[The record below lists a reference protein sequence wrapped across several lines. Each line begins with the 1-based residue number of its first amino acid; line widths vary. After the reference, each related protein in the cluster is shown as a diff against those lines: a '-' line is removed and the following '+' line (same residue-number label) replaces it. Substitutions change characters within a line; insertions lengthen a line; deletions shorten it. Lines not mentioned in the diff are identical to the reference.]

1 VTHKKALF
9 RAFFVF
15 GVWYNAPQCPLFFTP
30 TQNSVTLVTA
40 SLPFSYFIWN
50 MQGIRTSPPSTKKG
64 LSVLLIGLLLLA
76 PCKVRNTLESSLGLT
91 TTKVTNKIKATTA
104 SKTCCASFVTVSTSK
119 GKEVNT
125 QPLPFLPV
133 TTTALAALGST
144 RSQQLLPTANKV
156 ALPPS
161 VPLYILY
168 HQFKGYL

>member
-1 VTHKKALF
+1 
-9 RAFFVF
+9 
-15 GVWYNAPQCPLFFTP
+15 
-30 TQNSVTLVTA
+30 
-40 SLPFSYFIWN
+40 
-50 MQGIRTSPPSTKKG
+50 MQGIRTSPPSTKKW

-76 PCKVRNTLESSLGLT
+76 PCKVRNTIESSLGLT

-119 GKEVNT
+119 AKEVNA

-144 RSQQLLPTANKV
+144 RNQLVLDSNNKV
-156 ALPPS
+156 ALSPS